1 MTGGERVTS
10 RRYRRLFLIVG
21 VALVAIAATLYALP
35 DVMRRV
41 AIAEIQAIT
50 HRPVRIDRVSLNLL
64 TGRFSVSGFHLA
76 ERGGGAAFADFERLD
91 VHLHLAALLRRHL
104 WIRSMVLRNS
114 TVHVVRFPDG
124 FNLSDLIQSSGTT
137 SGPLDVTVDRFSLV
151 GGTVTLEDRAL
162 AEPRTWTSEN
172 IQIEA
177 RNVSTRRDDGSAVGS
192 SVTAGAPTS
201 VEIEHLRLY
210 PIQLQ
215 ATMEVKGLDL
225 ALARLYLPPDA
236 PVVVDRGRASTSVR
250 VELDARAGLR
260 ADVTGQFEDVALTK
274 PGAGVPLVRVPKLQ
288 AQLTDFA
295 FQDGRLEL
303 GRFDLAGTASV
314 LNPSAGSAGRFEP
327 TTVRASLANLTWP
340 VTTPGKLDLRT
351 SVPGGGTL
359 ALSGTLR
366 PPPAP
371 SQLRLR
377 LSAVDLAPWTR
388 FLPVSARVLGVAE
401 ADLRIDEPLRP
412 GVPSRVRGSM
422 AVNRLGVRDASHEL
436 TGAERVEATGLEV
449 HWPTRLIVARLLV
462 SGPRAM
468 VERDRAG
475 GFPLLRLGNG
485 TPAVATATSAANGER
500 VTRSTPSRLGVE
512 IREVVVR
519 DGTIKWRDEAGVSP
533 VGLDVS
539 RIEARVTGAAWP
551 LHGPLGVRVAA
562 RPPGSGQFQVA
573 GRLTV
578 DPLAADLRLAVKDA
592 ELAPYQPYLPTP
604 ARVSGRADLD
614 LAVSLPAS
622 SDGGATVRGTAAVS
636 RVDVRDGQRTVM
648 RIGRAAVTGLDV
660 EWPKRAGAVELAVE
674 RPWILIER
682 DEAGALP
689 LRTLLPSSTTSPR
702 APAANTGHDKPTLA
716 LALGRVV
723 IDDGGMRV
731 VDRANSPPFALD
743 LHRLAVRVE
752 GLSTVSARPVRVDVT
767 GRPGP
772 GADLELHGT
781 VGAIGGPLR
790 LDMTADLR
798 GFAIPRANPYLL
810 SRVGWEATGG
820 WLDTNFSCRIE
831 GDALD
836 AKTDI
841 RLSRLELARGTHD
854 EAQARIGLPLG
865 LIVALIEDSRGD
877 IHVSIPVDGRLRD
890 PHFDFSEA
898 IWSAVRN
905 VAIKTITAPVSWI
918 GRVQMSADSRIER
931 IEVNPIRFRPGTA
944 AFTPEGQDQAARVAE
959 FLRQAPAARLGLT
972 PVVSSGDV
980 AALKRHALEA
990 DIARVSSEAQIS
1002 PDAAAARLYQE
1013 RFRGRPLPDT
1023 AEAVRA
1029 ALVGSEPIA
1038 PAAVPGL
1045 AAQRME
1051 MVRAVAKQAGLDPG
1065 RLPQKAPLVQGQEEG
1080 EVELDVVQPEI
1091 ARRPSPQRR
1100 EFLGI
1105 PLPIGGSS
1113 RP

>member
-1 MTGGERVTS
+1 VTGVERVTS
-10 RRYRRLFLIVG
+10 RGRRWLVLIVG
-21 VALVAIAATLYALP
+21 VSLVAVAATVYALP
-35 DVMRRV
+35 EVVRRV
-41 AIAEIQAIT
+41 AVARLQGIT
-50 HRPVRIDRVSLNLL
+50 HRPVRIDRVNLNLL
-64 TGRFSVSGFHLA
+64 TGWLSVSGFHLA
-76 ERGGGAAFADFERLD
+76 ERGGETAFADFERLD
-91 VHLHLAALLRRHL
+91 VHLHLGALLRGHL
-104 WIRSMVLRNS
+104 WIRSAVLRNS
-114 TVHVVRFPDG
+114 TVRVVRFLDG
-124 FNLSDLIQSSGTT
+124 FNFSDLIRSAGPT
-137 SGPLDVTVDRFSLV
+137 SGPLDITVDRFSLV

-177 RNVSTRRDDGSAVGS
+177 RNVSTRRDDGSAMGT

-210 PIQLQ
+210 PIHLQ
-215 ATMEVKGLDL
+215 ATVEVKGLDL
-225 ALARLYLPPDA
+225 ALAGLYLPPDA
-236 PVVVDRGRASTSVR
+236 PVVLDRGRASTSVR
-250 VELDARAGLR
+250 VVLDAHAGLR
-260 ADVTGQFEDVALTK
+260 ADVTGQFEDVALVK
-274 PGAGVPLVRVPKLQ
+274 PGARAPLVRVPKLT
-288 AQLTDFA
+288 AEVTDFV

-303 GRFDLAGTASV
+303 GRFDLAASASV
-314 LNPSAGSAGRFEP
+314 HNPTATSAARFEV
-327 TTVRASLANLTWP
+327 TTVRASVADLTWP
-340 VTTPGKLDLRT
+340 VITPGRLDLRT

-366 PPPAP
+366 PPPAA

-377 LSAVDLAPWTR
+377 LSTVDLAPWTR
-388 FLPVSARVLGVAE
+388 FLPISARVLGVAD

-412 GVPSRVRGSM
+412 GVPTRIRGSM
-422 AVNRLGVRDASHEL
+422 AVNRLGMRDARHEL
-436 TGAERVEATGLEV
+436 VGADRVEATGLEM
-449 HWPTRLIVARLLV
+449 HWPTRLAVTRLLV

-512 IREVVVR
+512 IREIVVR
-519 DGTIKWRDEAGVSP
+519 DGTIKWRDESGASP
-533 VGLDVS
+533 VALDIS
-539 RIEARVTGAAWP
+539 RIEAQVTGAGWP

-573 GRLTV
+573 GRLAL
-578 DPLAADLRLAVKDA
+578 DPFAADLRLAVKDA

-604 ARVSGRADLD
+604 ARISGRADLD
-614 LAVSLPAS
+614 LAMSFPAS
-622 SDGGATVRGTAAVS
+622 SEGGATVRGTAALS

-648 RIGRAAVTGLDV
+648 RIERAAATGLDV
-660 EWPKRAGAVELAVE
+660 EWPKRAAALELALQ

-682 DEAGALP
+682 DETGALA
-689 LRTLLPSSTTSPR
+689 LRSLLPSPTTSPR
-702 APAANTGHDKPTLA
+702 GSAANTGHDGRAIAFA
-716 LALGRVV
+716 LERVV
-723 IDDGGMRV
+723 IDDGGVRV

-743 LHRLAVRVE
+743 LHRLAARVE

-772 GADLELHGT
+772 GANLELHGT

-798 GFAIPRANPYLL
+798 GFGIPRTNPYLL
-810 SRVGWEATGG
+810 SEVGWEATGG
-820 WLDTNFSCRIE
+820 WLATNLSCRIE

-865 LIVALIEDSRGD
+865 LIVALMEDSRGD
-877 IHVSIPVDGRLRD
+877 IHVSLPVDGRLRD

-905 VAIKTITAPVSWI
+905 VAIKSITGPVSWI
-918 GRVQMSADSRIER
+918 GRVQFSPDSRIER

-944 AFTPEGQDQAARVAE
+944 TFTRDGQEQVARVAE
-959 FLRQAPAARLGLT
+959 FLRQAPAARMGLT
-972 PVVSSGDV
+972 PVVSSEDV
-980 AALKRHALEA
+980 AALRRHALEA
-990 DIARVSSEAQIS
+990 DIERVTDEARIS
-1002 PDAAAARLYQE
+1002 PDEAAARLYQE
-1013 RFRGRPLPDT
+1013 RFRGRSLPDT

-1029 ALVGSEPIA
+1029 ALAEDEAIS
-1038 PAAVPGL
+1038 PAAVRGL

-1051 MVRAVAKQAGLDPG
+1051 MVRAVVKQAGLDPG
-1065 RLPQKAPLVQGQEEG
+1065 RLPEKAPLVQGQGEG
-1080 EVELDVVQPEI
+1080 EVKLDVAEPESP
-1091 ARRPSPQRR
+1091 RRPPPQRR

-1105 PLPIGGSS
+1105 PLPFGASS

>member
-1 MTGGERVTS
+1 MTS
-10 RRYRRLFLIVG
+10 RGGRRTFLIVG
-21 VALVAIAATLYALP
+21 LVAVAVAVTLYALP
-35 DVMRRV
+35 EVMRRV

-50 HRPVRIDRVSLNLL
+50 HRPVRIDRVSMNLL
-64 TGRFSVSGFHLA
+64 TGRFSISGFHLA
-76 ERGGGAAFADFERLD
+76 ERGGAAAFADFERLD
-91 VHLHLAALLRRHL
+91 VRLHPLALLRRHL

-114 TVHVVRFPDG
+114 TVHVVRFPGG

-162 AEPRTWTSEN
+162 AEPRTWASEN
-172 IQIEA
+172 IRIEA
-177 RNVSTRRDDGSAVGS
+177 HNVSTRRDDGSAVGS

-201 VEIEHLRLY
+201 VQIEHLRLY
-210 PIQLQ
+210 PIHLQ
-215 ATMEVKGLDL
+215 ATMDVKGLDL

-236 PVVVDRGRASTSVR
+236 PVVVDRGRVSTSVR

-260 ADVTGQFEDVALTK
+260 ADVTGQFEDVALMK
-274 PGAGVPLVRVPKLQ
+274 PGARVPLVRVPKLQ
-288 AQLTDFA
+288 VELTGFA

-303 GRFDLAGTASV
+303 GRFDLAGSASV
-314 LNPSAGSAGRFEP
+314 LNPSAGSAGRFES
-327 TTVRASLANLTWP
+327 TTVRASLADLTWP

-371 SQLRLR
+371 SQLRLK

-412 GVPSRVRGSM
+412 DVPSRVRGSM
-422 AVNRLGVRDASHEL
+422 AVNRLGMRDGSHEFA
-436 TGAERVEATGLEV
+436 GAERVEATGLEV
-449 HWPTRLIVARLLV
+449 DWPTRLTVTRLLV
-462 SGPRAM
+462 SRPRAM
-468 VERDRAG
+468 VERDKAG
-475 GFPLLRLGNG
+475 SFPLLRLRDG
-485 TPAVATATSAANGER
+485 TAASPTPTSLAEKERPAP
-500 VTRSTPSRLGVE
+500 STPSPLGVE

-519 DGTIKWRDEAGVSP
+519 DGTIKWRDEAGASP
-533 VGLDVS
+533 VALDVS
-539 RIEARVTGAAWP
+539 RIDAQVTGAGWP
-551 LHGPLGVRVAA
+551 PRGPLGVRVEA
-562 RPPGSGQFQVA
+562 RPPGHGQFHLA
-573 GRLTV
+573 GRVTV
-578 DPLAADLRLAVKDA
+578 EPLAADLRLAVKDA
-592 ELAPYQPYLPTP
+592 ELAPYQPYLPTR
-604 ARVSGRADLD
+604 ARVSGDADLD

-648 RIGRAAVTGLDV
+648 RIERAAVTGLDV
-660 EWPKRAGAVELAVE
+660 EWPKRVTARELQLE

-682 DEAGALP
+682 DEAGRFPLP
-689 LRTLLPSSTTSPR
+689 TLLASSTTSPP
-702 APAANTGHDKPTLA
+702 AQAANTDHDTRPIA
-716 LALGRVV
+716 FAVGRVV

-743 LHRLAVRVE
+743 LYRLGARVE
-752 GLSTVSARPVRVDVT
+752 GLSTAPARPVRVDVT

-781 VGAIGGPLR
+781 VGPIGGPLSV
-790 LDMTADLR
+790 DMTADLR
-798 GFAIPRANPYLL
+798 GFGIPRANPYLL
-810 SRVGWEATGG
+810 SRLGWDATGG
-820 WLDTNFSCRIE
+820 WLATNLSCRIE
-831 GDALD
+831 GDALE

-905 VAIKTITAPVSWI
+905 VAIKTIAAPVSWI
-918 GRVQMSADSRIER
+918 GRVQMSPDSRIER
-931 IEVNPIRFRPGTA
+931 IEINPIRFRPGTA
-944 AFTPEGQDQAARVAE
+944 ALTPEGQEQAARVAE

-990 DIARVSSEAQIS
+990 EIERMSKEGGIS

-1013 RFRGRPLPDT
+1013 RFQGRALPDT
-1023 AEAVRA
+1023 ADAVRA
-1029 ALVGSEPIA
+1029 ALVEGETISRG
-1038 PAAVPGL
+1038 AVTGL
-1045 AAQRME
+1045 GAQRME
-1051 MVRAVAKQAGLDPG
+1051 IVRAVAKQAGLDPG
-1065 RLPQKAPLVQGQEEG
+1065 RLPQKAPLVHGQEEG

-1091 ARRPSPQRR
+1091 ARRPPPQRR